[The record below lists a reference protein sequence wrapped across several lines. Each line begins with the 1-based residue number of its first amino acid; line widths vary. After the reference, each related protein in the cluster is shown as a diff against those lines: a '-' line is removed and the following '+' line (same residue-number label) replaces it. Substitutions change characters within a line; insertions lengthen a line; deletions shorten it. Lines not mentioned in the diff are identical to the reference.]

1 MKTGWKLAIGAA
13 LALAALAV
21 GLLIGSVTRSADGDI
36 TAPADDGPEAG
47 FARDMSVHHAQAVDM
62 AGRIVA
68 RTDDDDLKVLA
79 NDILLTQQGQIG
91 IMNGWLQAWYLPASS
106 AAPSMAW
113 MGMPNNGPMPGM
125 ASADDVKSLS
135 TLPVDQAEVK
145 FLQLMITHHQGGIQM
160 AQGVLALTDRPE
172 VARLAQTI
180 IDSQT
185 GELKVMTDMLRARG
199 ASVPDPLPAMDMSHV
214 TGAAHQSES

>member
-21 GLLIGSVTRSADGDI
+21 GLLIGVVTRSDDGDI
-36 TAPADDGPEAG
+36 NAPANDGPEAG

-62 AGRIVA
+62 AGRVVA
-68 RTDDDDLKVLA
+68 RTNDADLKLLA

-91 IMNGWLQAWYLPASS
+91 VMNGWLQAWYLPASS
-106 AAPSMAW
+106 AEPSMAW
-113 MGMPNNGPMPGM
+113 MGMPTNGPMPGM

-135 TLPVDQAEVK
+135 TLPVDEVEVK

-160 AQGVLALTDRPE
+160 AQGAIELTDRPE
-172 VARLAQTI
+172 VVRLAQTI

-185 GELKVMTDMLRARG
+185 GELKVMTDMLEARG
-199 ASVPDPLPAMDMSHV
+199 ASVPEPLPEMDMSH
-214 TGAAHQSES
+214 AAHAQSGS